1 MKKLIATLLI
11 AALLAVPFAF
21 AEEEKTINIFTWEGY
36 IDDATLAA
44 FTDETGIQV
53 NFATFASNE
62 EMLLKLENNGG
73 SEYDIVLASD
83 YIISAARKEGLL
95 MPLDHDK
102 LTGWDN
108 LNPIYLNQYFDPD
121 NVYSVPYTVGSPMIV
136 YNPEL
141 VEGEIKGFG
150 DLWDPQFE
158 DSLWL
163 LDDARV
169 TLGQVLH
176 TLGYSYNTTDENE
189 LKEAAEK
196 LNALKPNVRVLDYDM
211 SYNYLTSGEAKA
223 AYIFTPFVVLTLME
237 DPSLVAVYPEE
248 GIGFGI
254 DSMVIP
260 AHAPHPENAHL
271 FIDYYLRP
279 EVAKVVAEW
288 QCYINPNQAADA
300 LIDPEFAALSPFHIP
315 EDLLATAEYVED
327 LGENES
333 LFQDIW
339 TDFHLAG

>member
-1 MKKLIATLLI
+1 
-11 AALLAVPFAF
+11 
-21 AEEEKTINIFTWEGY
+21 
-36 IDDATLAA
+36 
-44 FTDETGIQV
+44 
-53 NFATFASNE
+53 
-62 EMLLKLENNGG
+62 
-73 SEYDIVLASD
+73 
-83 YIISAARKEGLL
+83 
-95 MPLDHDK
+95 
-102 LTGWDN
+102 
-108 LNPIYLNQYFDPD
+108 
-121 NVYSVPYTVGSPMIV
+121 VYSVPYTVGSPMIV

-141 VEGEIKGFG
+141 VEGEITGFG
-150 DLWDPQFE
+150 DLWDEQFV

-176 TLGYSYNTTDENE
+176 TLGYSYNTTDEAE
-189 LKEAAEK
+189 LAEAAEK

-237 DPSLVAVYPEE
+237 DPSLVAVYPQE

-260 AHAPHPENAHL
+260 VNAPHPENAHL
-271 FIDYYLRP
+271 FLDYYLRP

-288 QCYINPNQAADA
+288 QAYIDPNQAADA
-300 LIDPEFAALSPFHIP
+300 LIDPDFAALSPFHIP

-327 LGENES
+327 LGEKES

-339 TDFHLAG
+339 TAFHLS